1 MLTPSKSRWIF
12 WVSSTACWQSGHTK
26 LNFPQVQVSATTCGK
41 GIWRMSVV
49 QPQAEAQRPIP
60 VKLGNSSWHFGDILS
75 FRPLG
80 QLNCLPELAISMETR
95 DFKALILADLFHF
108 FKNFW
113 LFPKNPIQSSMII
126 CSPVSNFHLV
136 GLPCS
141 PKWVTSTPEGVWAI
155 RCGYGKNILELLFVF
170 SLNMKITRKP
180 RFHNTQNIK

>member
-26 LNFPQVQVSATTCGK
+26 LTFPQVQVSATTCGK

-60 VKLGNSSWHFGDILS
+60 VKLGNSSWHFRDILS
-75 FRPLG
+75 FKPLRH
-80 QLNCLPELAISMETR
+80 LNCLPELAISTETR
-95 DFKALILADLFHF
+95 DFKALILVDLFHF
-108 FKNFW
+108 LKIFYCCLKIQSRVQW
-113 LFPKNPIQSSMII
+113 LFVLQPPIFILQAYRALPSGLLLLRK
-126 CSPVSNFHLV
+126 VS
-136 GLPCS
+136 
-141 PKWVTSTPEGVWAI
+141 EAI
-155 RCGYGKNILELLFVF
+155 RCGYGKKIFELLFVF